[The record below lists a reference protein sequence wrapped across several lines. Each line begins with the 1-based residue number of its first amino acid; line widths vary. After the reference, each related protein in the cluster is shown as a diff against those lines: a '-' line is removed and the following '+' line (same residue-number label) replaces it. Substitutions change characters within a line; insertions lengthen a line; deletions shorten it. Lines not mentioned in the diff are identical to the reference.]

1 MPTSLRYGW
10 VDIGTSTHH
19 ITWAQGAGASAL
31 AASIA
36 GAIGAAGCGAPCVIG
51 AMGFNA
57 LSSLA
62 ASAAGGDVTVRIR
75 VNQPF
80 LGTPYTEYTWTFRA
94 NTGETYGPFMYFDY
108 SAYNDIPDVNNT
120 YSTRH

>member
-19 ITWAQGAGASAL
+19 ITWSQGAGAPAL
-31 AASIA
+31 AGIIA
-36 GAIGAAGCGAPCVIG
+36 GAIGA
-51 AMGFNA
+51 
-57 LSSLA
+57 
-62 ASAAGGDVTVRIR
+62 VTVRIR

-108 SAYNDIPDVNNT
+108 SAYNDIPDVNST